1 MNSSNIIKPF
11 ERKEFALTPVDA
23 ADNKIRALLAQ
34 REQNPPPP
42 PPGREAETRI
52 HTTADFWTI
61 EGVFYRGKVHAVDLA
76 KTLLDKG
83 AVKTQDRWI
92 DYTREARTRN
102 DFYLPDFPLL
112 HGIVTR
118 LYEQRSQAG
127 VEAIRAQV
135 QAWTREKWLMTTTRI
150 KYNKKGQDEVIHNY
164 TLPDEERIDTSFVG
178 PDEWIKGS
186 TTPEAVQVLLGT
198 SQSMQEINTVYRW
211 LNGTDTYLC
220 RKNTKLSQPD
230 ERVAKL
236 YANSDM
242 VILDL
247 DCYWDP
253 QNSNSGLGV
262 RARNNRSIISILKK
276 KTLLNKI
283 KL

>member
-11 ERKEFALTPVDA
+11 EREEFALTPVDA

-52 HTTADFWTI
+52 HTTENFWTI
-61 EGVFYRGKVHAVDLA
+61 EGVLYRGKVHAVDLA
-76 KTLLDKG
+76 KTLLDNG
-83 AVKTQDRWI
+83 TAKTQDRWI

-102 DFYLPDFPLL
+102 EFYLPDFPLL

-198 SQSMQEINTVYRW
+198 SQSMQEINTVYHW
-211 LNGTDTYLC
+211 LSGTDTYLY
-220 RKNTKLSQPD
+220 KVNTKPSQPD
-230 ERVAKL
+230 ERVAGFI
-236 YANSDM
+236 ADSDM
-242 VILDL
+242 VYLN
-247 DCYWDP
+247 CYSDP
-253 QNSNSGLGV
+253 RGSGSGLGV
-262 RARNNRSIISILKK
+262 RARKMEGNKK
-276 KTLLNKI
+276 
-283 KL
+283 

>member
-11 ERKEFALTPVDA
+11 ERERSLLIPVEEA
-23 ADNKIRALLAQ
+23 NNKIRAHLAQ

-92 DYTREARTRN
+92 DYTRKARTRN

-198 SQSMQEINTVYRW
+198 SQSMLEINTVYRW
-211 LNGTDTYLC
+211 LSGTDTYLY
-220 RKNTKLSQPD
+220 KVNTKPSQPD
-230 ERVAKL
+230 ERVARFDASSDGVGL
-236 YANSDM
+236 YCNR
-242 VILDL
+242 
-247 DCYWDP
+247 DP
-253 QNSNSGLGV
+253 QGSNSGLGV
-262 RARNNRSIISILKK
+262 RARKMEGNKK
-276 KTLLNKI
+276 
-283 KL
+283 

>member
-11 ERKEFALTPVDA
+11 ERERSNLIPVEEA
-23 ADNKIRALLAQ
+23 NKQLKALLAQ
-34 REQNPPPP
+34 RGQSPPPP
-42 PPGREAETRI
+42 PPGREAKTRI
-52 HTTADFWTI
+52 HTTENFWTI
-61 EGVFYRGKVHAVDLA
+61 EGVLYRGKVHAVDLA

-83 AVKTQDRWI
+83 AAKTQDQWI
-92 DYTREARTRN
+92 DYTREARERN

-150 KYNKKGQDEVIHNY
+150 RYNPQGEDKVIHNY

-211 LNGTDTYLC
+211 LNGTDTYLY
-220 RKNTKLSQPD
+220 KINTKPSQPD
-230 ERVAKL
+230 ERVARL
-236 YANSDM
+236 IAYSDM
-242 VILDL
+242 VRLG
-247 DCYWDP
+247 CYRDP
-253 QNSNSGLGV
+253 RNLNSGLGV
-262 RARNNRSIISILKK
+262 RAKFK
-276 KTLLNKI
+276 MLL
-283 KL
+283 

>member
-1 MNSSNIIKPF
+1 MISSNIIKPF
-11 ERKEFALTPVDA
+11 ERERSLLTPVDA
-23 ADNKIRALLAQ
+23 ANNKIRAFLAQ
-34 REQNPPPP
+34 QGQSPPPP

-61 EGVFYRGKVHAVDLA
+61 EGVLYRGKVHAVDLA
-76 KTLLDKG
+76 KTLLDNG
-83 AVKTQDRWI
+83 TAKTQDQWI

-150 KYNKKGQDEVIHNY
+150 RYNPQGEDEVIHNY

-178 PDEWIKGS
+178 PNEWIKGS

-198 SQSMQEINTVYRW
+198 SQSMQEINTVYHW
-211 LNGTDTYLC
+211 LNKTDTYLY
-220 RKNTKLSQPD
+220 KMKTKPSQPD
-230 ERVAKL
+230 ERVAWFIAGSGWVCL
-236 YANSDM
+236 GCDG
-242 VILDL
+242 
-247 DCYWDP
+247 DP
-253 QNSNSGLGV
+253 QDSSSGLGV
-262 RARNNRSIISILKK
+262 RARKIGGNKK
-276 KTLLNKI
+276 
-283 KL
+283 